1 MALSCDLSFIAKSS
15 FASPASIRILRPF
28 VASAEQQDH
37 LASGNSVV
45 HPVSWP
51 DVDTQ
56 LPNSVTAKLVV
67 PKVAGFYPVDA
78 PVDGYSGFRVA
89 ELAVP
94 LQLKVLFIRGKVVAD
109 FVHRYIFV

>member
-1 MALSCDLSFIAKSS
+1 LPVPPV
-15 FASPASIRILRPF
+15 FAGTGSIRILRPF

-37 LASGNSVV
+37 LASGNSVL

-51 DVDTQ
+51 DIDTQ
-56 LPNSVTAKLVV
+56 LPYSVTAKLVV

-78 PVDGYSGFRVA
+78 PVDGYSGFRVP

-94 LQLKVLFIRGKVVAD
+94 LQIKVLLIRGEIVAD
-109 FVHRYIFV
+109 FVHSNIFV

>member
-1 MALSCDLSFIAKSS
+1 LPVPPV
-15 FASPASIRILRPF
+15 FAGAGSIRILRPF

-56 LPNSVTAKLVV
+56 LPYSVTAKLVV

-94 LQLKVLFIRGKVVAD
+94 FQKKVLFIRSEVVAD
-109 FVHRYIFV
+109 FVHSYIFV

>member
-1 MALSCDLSFIAKSS
+1 LPVPPV
-15 FASPASIRILRPF
+15 FAGAGSIRILRPF
-28 VASAEQQDH
+28 AASAEQQDH

-56 LPNSVTAKLVV
+56 LPYSVTAKLVV
-67 PKVAGFYPVDA
+67 PKVVGFYPVDT
-78 PVDGYSGFRVA
+78 PLDGYSCFRVA

-94 LQLKVLFIRGKVVAD
+94 LQLKILLIRGEIVTD
-109 FVHRYIFV
+109 FVHSYIFV

>member
-1 MALSCDLSFIAKSS
+1 LPVSPV
-15 FASPASIRILRPF
+15 FAGAGNIRILRPF
-28 VASAEQQDH
+28 VTSAEQQDQ
-37 LASGNSVV
+37 LVSGNSVV

-51 DVDTQ
+51 DVETQ
-56 LPNSVTAKLVV
+56 LPYSVTAKLVV

-94 LQLKVLFIRGKVVAD
+94 L
-109 FVHRYIFV
+109 